1 MKRHVSLVWP
11 VVFLVVCLLAVP
23 SAIVPSA
30 LAGAINYTYD
40 DAGRLIKADYGDN
53 KTIEYT
59 YDNAGNLLK
68 QKTNATDKTPPTVA
82 STEPEDEA
90 ADVSVNAAIHATF
103 SEAMKS
109 STINI
114 NTFKLSCGIT
124 GEVAYDKTT
133 YTATLTPSAS
143 MKYSTRYTATITKDV
158 KDLAG
163 NAMASSYL
171 WAFTTAAK
179 CKAKS
184 VVVNPAELTLQKKQ
198 SGDTVT
204 TVTDDNG
211 CFAEGIM
218 VKATIL
224 SGSNLISVAPD
235 SQKTNADGEA
245 AFTIKAKN
253 RDGTAKVKFKAT
265 GLPQSVVVTVTVQ
278 S

>member
-1 MKRHVSLVWP
+1 MKRHVSLVWLA
-11 VVFLVVCLLAVP
+11 VFRIVCLFAVP
-23 SAIVPSA
+23 CAIVPSA
-30 LAGAINYTYD
+30 IAGAINYTYD

-59 YDNAGNLLK
+59 YDNAGNLLN
-68 QKTNATDKTPPTVA
+68 QKTNATDKTPPTVV
-82 STEPEDEA
+82 STNPADEA
-90 ADVSVNAAIHATF
+90 TNVPVNAAIHATF

-109 STINI
+109 STINT
-114 NTFKLSCGIT
+114 NTFKLSGGIT

-143 MKYSTRYTATITKDV
+143 MKYSTRYTATITPGV

-171 WAFTTAAK
+171 WEFTTAAK
-179 CKAKS
+179 CKARS
-184 VVVNPAELTLQKKQ
+184 IAANPAELTLGKKQ
-198 SGDTVT
+198 NGETVVTVT
-204 TVTDDNG
+204 GDNG
-211 CFAEGIM
+211 CLAEGIM
-218 VKATIL
+218 VQATVL
-224 SGSNLISVAPD
+224 SGKKLLLVSPA

-253 RDGTAKVKFKAT
+253 RTGMAKVKFEAT
-265 GLPQSVVVTVTVQ
+265 GLLPSVIVTVTIQ

>member
-11 VVFLVVCLLAVP
+11 VVFLVVCLLAAP
-23 SAIVPSA
+23 CAIVPSA

-82 STEPEDEA
+82 STEPEDGA

-109 STINI
+109 STINT
-114 NTFKLSCGIT
+114 NTFKLRGGIT

-143 MKYSTRYTATITKDV
+143 MKYSMRYTATITPGV

-163 NAMASSYL
+163 NAMASSCL
-171 WAFTTAAK
+171 WEFTTAAK

-184 VVVNPAELTLQKKQ
+184 IAANPTELTLKKKQ
-198 SGDTVT
+198 SGDTVV
-204 TVTDDNG
+204 TVTGDND
-211 CFAEGIM
+211 CLAEGTR
-218 VKATIL
+218 VKATIV
-224 SGSNLISVAPD
+224 SGKNFVLVRPNR
-235 SQKTNADGEA
+235 QKTNADGEA
-245 AFTIKAKN
+245 AFTMKAKN
-253 RDGTAKVKFKAT
+253 RVGTAKVRFKAK
-265 GLPQSVVVTVTVQ
+265 GLPQSVIVTVNVQ